1 MFKKFQDKLERLIQ
15 NQKPFLLFRKPNS
28 IQVELWENKS
38 LESANKFICNSF
50 DNTKLVEFND
60 DEVIEISI
68 DELPNFELSLPE
80 SDQNE
85 AISYENYI
93 DLIQRFNR
101 LTFIYFSSFTP
112 KTLRRSTTMWS
123 SF

>member
-93 DLIQRFNR
+93 DLIQK
-101 LTFIYFSSFTP
+101 SH
-112 KTLRRSTTMWS
+112 M
-123 SF
+123 